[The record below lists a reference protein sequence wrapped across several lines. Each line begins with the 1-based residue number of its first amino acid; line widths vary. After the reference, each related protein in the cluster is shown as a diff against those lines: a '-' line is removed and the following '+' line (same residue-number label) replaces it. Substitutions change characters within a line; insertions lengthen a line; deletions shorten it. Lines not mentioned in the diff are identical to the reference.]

1 MSGWEIGTYGL
12 RPTLA
17 PRFLCR
23 IRSMRQLLPALLF
36 LVLGPGAAVAG
47 ETAALPAAPEVKAAE
62 LAAPAEKPLDASAA
76 KFLPVVEAYQQAH
89 DSLLAWLRK
98 ASATMDAVDAKIAD
112 LKAKAEPRSAK
123 ETEQRLNAM
132 RKREP
137 APPPD
142 PELQAL
148 LTELQA
154 QEARKKELSQALA
167 AAVGQKVQE
176 SNKAVLEALDK
187 AAAPVP
193 APAP

>member
-1 MSGWEIGTYGL
+1 MN
-12 RPTLA
+12 R
-17 PRFLCR
+17 
-23 IRSMRQLLPALLF
+23 RSLLF
-36 LVLGPGAAVAG
+36 AIPLLVFLAAAVHAG
-47 ETAALPAAPEVKAAE
+47 D
-62 LAAPAEKPLDASAA
+62 AAPAADPPAVEEPKAAAPADKPLDASAA
-76 KFLPVVEAYQQAH
+76 KFQPVVDSYQQAH

-112 LKAKAEPRSAK
+112 LRAKAEPRSAK
-123 ETEQRLNAM
+123 ETEQRLTAM

-148 LTELQA
+148 LAELQA
-154 QEARKKELSQALA
+154 QEARKKELAQALA

-187 AAAPVP
+187 ASAP
-193 APAP
+193 APAPAPASAP